1 MVFLGMEK
9 GDAQIVEN
17 DFVRMFSDSRGS
29 YVVNKIRGEGEL
41 PKIAVYS
48 DSLPGA
54 WELSMISI
62 WGYGARVG
70 THYDSQD
77 DTPKS
82 KEATV
87 MINVSNPLNEPIM
100 HKNYP
105 GGPVELESY
114 VMEVVDGIHDGEIV
128 PGTPKWTYTYH
139 ERLFNYNPSVDL
151 NASDRGLLLGKG
163 INQMDLIIKDLER
176 DITSKG
182 AQATTWMPSADPLLE
197 SNRPC
202 LQRDWF
208 RPLEDG
214 DGGYL
219 LNQNTHW
226 RSRDDAKAWLMNAR
240 AFIRLQERMADTLS
254 HKIDKRVMVGSY
266 CDISDSLH
274 IYGDYFKE
282 FEGHFEQMQTDE
294 KFEKRVSM
302 TGTVYRE
309 NFDAATNEA
318 RENLIRNPD
327 HYMRGGK

>member
-1 MVFLGMEK
+1 MEK

-17 DFVRMFSDSRGS
+17 DFVKMFSDSRGS

-48 DSLPGA
+48 DNLPGA

-62 WGYGARVG
+62 WEYGARVG
-70 THYDSQD
+70 THYDTSD

-87 MINVSNPLNEPIM
+87 MMNVSNPLNEPVM

-114 VMEVVDGIHDGEIV
+114 IMEVVDGIHDNEIV
-128 PGTPKWTYTYH
+128 PGTSKWTYTYH

-151 NASDRGLLLGKG
+151 NAPDRGLLLGEG
-163 INQMDLIIKDLER
+163 INQMDLIIQDLKR
-176 DITSKG
+176 DVTSKG
-182 AQATTWMPSADPLLE
+182 AQATTWMPSADPMLE

-208 RPLEDG
+208 RLLDDD

-240 AFIRLQERMADTLS
+240 AFIRLQERMADKLS
-254 HKIDKRVMVGSY
+254 CEIDKPVRVGSY
-266 CDISDSLH
+266 CDINDSLH

-282 FEGHFEQMQTDE
+282 FEGYFEKMQTDE
-294 KFEKRVSM
+294 NFEKRVFSLP
-302 TGTVYRE
+302 GTVYRD
-309 NFDAATNEA
+309 NFDVATNEA
-318 RENLIRNPD
+318 RENLIRD
-327 HYMRGGK
+327 SSYYMRGGK